1 MSLLDLKRLRL
12 SEKDLDFLVETAHPG
27 VTDKPRLKQI
37 IREDEDFRN
46 KIIADEKVL
55 KRIADDDEI
64 LLKISPLLFFQI
76 LLRKTASDLSQL
88 SYTFEKTSTMII
100 PVFDAKEVA
109 DLLNHAPLLL
119 YLADMLSSFTRVESY
134 AISFRT
140 KKGIW
145 RKIRFSDLD
154 IPSLI
159 SFSEA
164 VEDEY
169 RLGFYKRIADLC
181 LFVLGIFPDFVVREC
196 RYPFSQELRP
206 RIRGK
211 KRIRPEDYEEE
222 GRKFYKLA
230 AEHQSA
236 NALELSEVFWAL
248 HENFQKAK
256 KPLNFIA
263 ENYLH
268 HKRHQLFA

>member
-1 MSLLDLKRLRL
+1 MSLLNLKKLCL
-12 SEKDLDFLVETAHPG
+12 SDKDLDFLVETAHPG
-27 VTDKPRLKQI
+27 VADKSRLKQV
-37 IREDEDFRN
+37 IRDDEDFRN

-55 KRIADDDEI
+55 KRVADDDEI
-64 LLKISPLLFFQI
+64 LLKISPFLFFEI
-76 LLRKTASDLSQL
+76 LLRRTATDLSQV
-88 SYTFEKTSTMII
+88 SYTLEKTSTMRI
-100 PVFDAKEVA
+100 PVFDAREVA
-109 DLLNHAPLLL
+109 DLLNRAPLLL

-134 AISFRT
+134 AISFRE

-154 IPSLI
+154 IESLI

-164 VEDEY
+164 VEDEH
-169 RLGFYKRIADLC
+169 RLAFYKRIGDLC
-181 LFVLGIFPDFVVREC
+181 LFVLGIFPDFVVREH
-196 RYPFSQELRP
+196 RYPFSGELRP

-211 KRIRPEDYEEE
+211 KRIRPEDYEQE

-236 NALELSEVFWAL
+236 NALELSDVFWAL
-248 HENFQKAK
+248 YENFQKAK

-263 ENYLH
+263 ENYLY

>member
-1 MSLLDLKRLRL
+1 MR
-12 SEKDLDFLVETAHPG
+12 
-27 VTDKPRLKQI
+27 
-37 IREDEDFRN
+37 
-46 KIIADEKVL
+46 
-55 KRIADDDEI
+55 
-64 LLKISPLLFFQI
+64 
-76 LLRKTASDLSQL
+76 
-88 SYTFEKTSTMII
+88 I

-134 AISFRT
+134 AISFRE

-154 IPSLI
+154 IESLI

-164 VEDEY
+164 VEDEH

-181 LFVLGIFPDFVVREC
+181 LFVLGIFPDFAVREY
-196 RYPFSQELRP
+196 RYPFSGEPRP
-206 RIRGK
+206 RIGGK

-236 NALELSEVFWAL
+236 NELELADVFWAL

-263 ENYLH
+263 DNYLH
-268 HKRHQLFA
+268 HKRHQLFV